1 MKKISLLTVFVLLFT
16 SMNGQKMDTLAT
28 NSKLSYKP
36 FIVPAVLIT
45 SGALLL
51 NSRLNIDLQEKS
63 RNVFGANFNTP
74 IDNITPLIPIVQI
87 YAGKYL
93 GFKPKNNFKH
103 QTLDI
108 VVANTIT
115 VAIIQA
121 AKYTI
126 KEERPDG
133 SNNLSFP
140 SGHSGIAFTNAALL
154 FQEYKDSNV
163 WYASSGFLFATAT
176 GVLRIANN
184 KHYTSDVLTGAGIG
198 LASGLLVSYF
208 NPFQSINFG
217 KNKKNTAFV
226 YPQIGHHIGLGLILI
241 PN

>member
-1 MKKISLLTVFVLLFT
+1 MKKISFLTVFVLLFT

-93 GFKPKNNFKH
+93 GFKPKNNFKYLTH
-103 QTLDI
+103 QLEFMRS
-108 VVANTIT
+108 
-115 VAIIQA
+115 
-121 AKYTI
+121 K
-126 KEERPDG
+126 
-133 SNNLSFP
+133 SN
-140 SGHSGIAFTNAALL
+140 A
-154 FQEYKDSNV
+154 
-163 WYASSGFLFATAT
+163 
-176 GVLRIANN
+176 
-184 KHYTSDVLTGAGIG
+184 
-198 LASGLLVSYF
+198 
-208 NPFQSINFG
+208 
-217 KNKKNTAFV
+217 
-226 YPQIGHHIGLGLILI
+226 
-241 PN
+241 